1 MLTVRIQVRLASF
14 VSRLSCVFQILAG
27 EDPGQGAV
35 TLELGH
41 DEDRIACCVIEP
53 ADGTL
58 VRRWRRRNN
67 QRRRRNRRS

>member
-35 TLELGH
+35 TLEL

-58 VRRWRRRNN
+58 VRRWRRRN